1 MPRRR
6 QKSLADQARALAP
19 FLSSADIARLFG
31 ISDRTVYREA
41 QRGWMALPAP
51 LPCPKNSV
59 YKWLRE
65 DVVRWLENPD
75 ARRHDPRPWFG
86 ARDDPARVRIFEPP
100 NDVLA

>member
-75 ARRHDPRPWFG
+75 ARRVVASSKPGPRIV
-86 ARDDPARVRIFEPP
+86 PAPRTR
-100 NDVLA
+100 AS